1 MFSHI
6 MVGANNI
13 EESKAFYDAIFGV
26 LGCEPGIISI
36 NPTNQTRYMY
46 IHESNVFLITEPID
60 GQAASHGNGVTVGFK
75 VPDEATGDRWHE
87 AGLNAGGVTCE
98 DPPGVREAM
107 GAKMYLAYLKDPSGN
122 KVCALKRLA

>member
-13 EESKAFYDAIFGV
+13 EESKTFYDAIFGV
-26 LGCEPGIISI
+26 LGGKPGIISI

-46 IHESNVFLITEPID
+46 IHENNVFLITEPID
-60 GQAASHGNGVTVGFK
+60 GNPASHGNGVTVGFK
-75 VPDEATGDRWHE
+75 VPDEATGDKWHE
-87 AGLNAGGVTCE
+87 AGLNAGGTTCE
-98 DPPGVREAM
+98 NPPGVREAM

-122 KVCALKRLA
+122 KVCALKSLA